1 MKRLLYIL
9 ISLCLLTEYGFS
21 QATGTWH
28 SYLACDTTW
37 VVAEGNNYVFAM
49 ADGTL
54 YSYGKEDQSVK
65 VYSKQ
70 TGLSD
75 TKVAQI
81 GYNPEVNTLL
91 IVYSNGNI
99 DMLGEKGIYNL
110 PYLMNNTNIPDKTIN
125 GVYFYKEYAY
135 LPSEFG
141 ILVINMKKQEI
152 TDTYKLN
159 KSVYSLCINGN
170 TLFAATSEG
179 ILTGDMS
186 KNLLDANNWKPYV
199 LNSTGFDSADIRHID
214 FFQNTLCFFVKKNGV
229 YSHRNDNTIQPL
241 VKDANIQNMTLQ
253 NGTLIAY
260 TTNSAMLFSS
270 LTESESINTGQIM
283 GISSL
288 KDANTYWIAAGTE
301 SIKSFRKKGTSY
313 ELTVSGLHIEGP
325 KRNFN
330 DFMTMHNQKLLI
342 AGGGRWTNRENKPG
356 TFMVYNEGK
365 WFNFDEKK
373 ILNQINMRFSDVTC
387 VAVDPNDEN
396 HYFASTWGEGL
407 FEFKDNEYVNLYTYQ
422 NSTLSTIY
430 PNGDKNHYIR
440 VEGLCYDKAGNLWMT
455 NSGVQEGIKVMKAD
469 GTWSSLYYKELSDV
483 NLIDKILIAQNGY
496 KWINV
501 LRDQSG
507 IFVLNDNKT
516 IDDTSD
522 DTYQFFSSL
531 QNAKGENLDV
541 SGFYCVSQ
549 DKNGAMWIGTN
560 TGPVICYSPSVAVE
574 KLRFSRI
581 VRVDE
586 NGLPL
591 YFLDGQKVTAIA
603 VDGGNRKWIGTES
616 SGVFLV
622 DENGQETLENFTT
635 ENSPLLSNNIKSIA
649 INDVTGEVFFGT
661 NEGLISYMGGAT
673 EGSEDYSDI
682 YAYPN
687 PVRPEYEDQVT
698 ITGLMS
704 DSNVKITDISGNII
718 YQGKSTGGQLVWNC
732 RTAKGGRVA
741 TGIYLVMAATPEAK
755 ESVVTKIMVIQ

>member
-9 ISLCLLTEYGFS
+9 ICLCLLPEYGFG
-21 QATGTWH
+21 QATGTWQ
-28 SYLACDTTW
+28 SYLSCDTTW
-37 VVAEGNNYVFAM
+37 AVAEGNNYVFAM
-49 ADGTL
+49 ADGAL
-54 YSYGKEDQSVK
+54 YSYGKEDQSVN
-65 VYSKQ
+65 VYNKQ

-81 GYNPEVNTLL
+81 GYNPDVNTLL
-91 IVYSNGNI
+91 IVYSSGNI
-99 DMLGEKGIYNL
+99 DLMGEKGIYNL
-110 PYLMNNTNIPDKTIN
+110 PFLMNNTNIQDKTIN

-159 KSVYSLCINGN
+159 KPVYSLCINEN
-170 TLFAATSEG
+170 TVFAATSEG

-186 KNLLDANNWKPYV
+186 KNLLDTNSWEPYV
-199 LNSTGFDSADIRHID
+199 FNSTDFDVADIRHID
-214 FFQNTLCFFVKKNGV
+214 FFQNTLCTFVRKKGI
-229 YSHRNDNTIQPL
+229 YSLRTEGTIQSL
-241 VKDANIQNMTLQ
+241 IQDTNIQNMTIL
-253 NGTLIAY
+253 NGKLIAY
-260 TTNSAMLFSS
+260 TANSAKIFSS
-270 LTESESINTGQIM
+270 LTEYESINTGQIY

-288 KDANTYWIAAGTE
+288 KEANTYWIAAGTE
-301 SIKSFRKKGTSY
+301 LLKSFKKKGTSY

-325 KRNFN
+325 KRNLN
-330 DFMTMHNQKLLI
+330 AFMTMHNQKLLI
-342 AGGGRWTNRENKPG
+342 AGGDRWANRNNLPG
-356 TFMVYNEGK
+356 TLMVYNEGS

-373 ILNQINMRFSDVTC
+373 ILKQINMRFSDVTC
-387 VAVDPNDEN
+387 VTVDPTDEN
-396 HYFASTWGEGL
+396 HYFASTWGEGV
-407 FEFKDNEYVNLYTYQ
+407 FEFKNNELVKLHNHTNSPLQYADGKPISNYV
-422 NSTLSTIY
+422 
-430 PNGDKNHYIR
+430 R
-440 VEGLCYDKAGNLWMT
+440 VEGVCFDKQNNLWMT
-455 NSGVQEGIKVMKAD
+455 NSGVQNGIKVMKTD

-483 NLIDKILIAQNGY
+483 KLIDKILIAQNGY

-501 LRDQSG
+501 LRDESG

-516 IDDTSD
+516 IDDTAD

-531 QNAKGENLDV
+531 QNTKGEALGV
-541 SGFYCVSQ
+541 SGFYCISQ
-549 DKNGAMWIGTN
+549 DKNGAIWIGTN
-560 TGPVICYSPSVAVE
+560 RGPVICFSPAASID

-581 VRVDE
+581 IRVDE
-586 NGLPL
+586 NGEPL
-591 YFLDGQKVTAIA
+591 YFLEGQKVTAIA
-603 VDGGNRKWIGTES
+603 VDGGNRKWIGTEG

-661 NEGLISYMGGAT
+661 TAGLISYMGGAT
-673 EGSEDYSDI
+673 RGSEDYSDI

-704 DSNVKITDISGNII
+704 DSNVKITDISGNLI

-732 RTAKGGRVA
+732 RTAKGSRVA
-741 TGIYLVMAATPEAK
+741 TGIYLVMAATPDAK
-755 ESVVTKIMVIQ
+755 ESVVTKIMVVN